1 MRIYEGNENYIFVSY
16 AHKDSGSVLPI
27 VDQLSAGGFRLWYDS
42 GIEAGTEW
50 PENIEDHLNR
60 ASVVLVFMTPAAVE
74 SRNCRNEINYALE
87 LQKEI
92 LVVYMEDTQL
102 LKGMRLQLNS
112 TQSLFRQNH
121 RTQETFLREL
131 MDARILQGC
140 RDGFFENNKSEYKKN
155 VGVKLSDTRIGNVC
169 AIGTN
174 DEYDI
179 WPKGTYAQKFNR
191 DEFSVVFFHITTI
204 RPFGFAGTIPTHY
217 QVYNSRNDLIYDHE
231 GTLQIQPDYDK
242 ISTGWILKGKDG
254 TFVPSGDYTFVC
266 SLNNSPDFSY
276 PFTVVSDEEVKSSSF
291 FGKLKSLFL

>member
-1 MRIYEGNENYIFVSY
+1 MVGAGIADDPRQPCQKPRIAAKGWQTVPDPQQNLLCQI
-16 AHKDSGSVLPI
+16 GGVLLMPDRI
-27 VDQLSAGGFRLWYDS
+27 KC
-42 GIEAGTEW
+42 
-50 PENIEDHLNR
+50 R
-60 ASVVLVFMTPAAVE
+60 AEHEPF
-74 SRNCRNEINYALE
+74 
-87 LQKEI
+87 I
-92 LVVYMEDTQL
+92 LADQL

-131 MDARILQGC
+131 MDARILQC
-140 RDGFFENNKSEYKKN
+140 CKDGFDNNKSEYKKN
-155 VGVKLSDTRIGNVC
+155 VGVKQSNTRIGNVC

-179 WPKGTYAQKFNR
+179 WPKGVYAQKFNR

-276 PFTVVSDEEVKSSSF
+276 PFTVVSDEEVKPSSF
-291 FGKLKSLFL
+291 FGKMKSLFR